1 MTQIVVVG
9 FDEDEHRYVTVS
21 SEVPGLAV
29 ATETLEE
36 FVEVVHDRTREMGDV
51 VLKFQEAFVI
61 YEGSPSDLAALI
73 ANNRARRD
81 ETSYLLSSP
90 RNAERLRRAA
100 KELDAGAGIERELVR
115 P

>member
-1 MTQIVVVG
+1 VTQTVVVG
-9 FDEDEHRYVTVS
+9 FDENEHRYVTVS
-21 SEVPGLAV
+21 SEAPGLAV

-36 FVEVVHDRTREMGDV
+36 FVEVVRDRTRDLEDV
-51 VLKFQEAFVI
+51 VLKFQEALGI
-61 YEGSPSDLAALI
+61 NEGSPSDLAALI

-100 KELDAGAGIERELVR
+100 KETDAGAGIERELVR